1 MALTFDE
8 LTPREREVLA
18 LMAEGKTN
26 GDISRE
32 LGISFPT
39 AKTHVS
45 SILGK
50 LGANSRD
57 DAVRRWASEAQGSR
71 WTRFG
76 FVPVLMVGMAAVVAV
91 AAVVVVR
98 TLFVA
103 GQSDGRP
110 SEIRIPLDHL
120 AVGTPL
126 HVDAPGLGTSPYGAD
141 LGLLLVRFENGTV
154 RAFLDRD
161 PHTGCDVPWNPDYDL
176 AQLVGDASVP
186 KGAFKANCGGWV
198 FLLTGE
204 RVFGASPRGLDE
216 FPVEVVGSVAVVNL
230 RWLQLGLCAAPEAL
244 PDCSTRDSPKLV
256 QVIPPPIIPDYG
268 HRTPN
273 AATQVIV
280 P

>member
-1 MALTFDE
+1 MALTSDE

-39 AKTHVS
+39 AKAHVS

-50 LGANSRD
+50 LDANSRD
-57 DAVRRWASEAQGSR
+57 DAVRAWKNEARGNRWA
-71 WTRFG
+71 RFG
-76 FVPVLMVGMAAVVAV
+76 FAPALMIGMAAAVAV
-91 AAVVVVR
+91 VAVVVVR

-103 GQSDGRP
+103 GESDGRP
-110 SEIRIPLDHL
+110 SEIRIPLEGL
-120 AVGTPL
+120 EVGTPR
-126 HVDAPGLGTSPYGAD
+126 HVDTRGLGSSPYGAD

-161 PHTGCDVPWNPDYDL
+161 PHTGCDVPWNPGYDL
-176 AQLVGDASVP
+176 GQLVGEASVP

-198 FLLTGE
+198 FLLSGE
-204 RVFGASPRGLDE
+204 KVWGASPRGLDE
-216 FPVEVVGSVAVVNL
+216 FPVEVVGADAVVNL
-230 RWLQLGLCAAPEAL
+230 QWLQLGLCASVEAL
-244 PDCSTRDSPKLV
+244 PECSTPDSPKLV
-256 QVIPPPIIPDYG
+256 RDIPPPIIPDWG
-268 HRTPN
+268 HRTPS
-273 AATQVIV
+273 AGTQVSV